1 MTTPNRLIPIFTSR
15 GDVDAYLLYP
25 YLYNRLGEWVGWISP
40 ERQVFSVHG
49 HYVGWLGDGPRILRK
64 IADGFGKARNDI
76 IQPACRTISLPAT
89 TPLAPLMAELTFG
102 IVDVLMDQPELLPSV
117 DFGELREDMD

>member
-49 HYVGWLGDGPRILRK
+49 HYVGWL
-64 IADGFGKARNDI
+64 
-76 IQPACRTISLPAT
+76 
-89 TPLAPLMAELTFG
+89 
-102 IVDVLMDQPELLPSV
+102 
-117 DFGELREDMD
+117 